1 MKKTFLAA
9 LAALALTAVAACA
22 ATVGNFTARDLE
34 GKTYTQELLGGAKLT
49 VFNAWGTFC
58 PPCLREMPDL
68 GKLAEELKPEG
79 VQIVGLLCDWFDR
92 HGGESS
98 AQIEK
103 AKKIAAKTGATY
115 LHLLLDEKLLK
126 YLGSF
131 NAIPQTFFVAK
142 NGEIVGAVTGAQSGD
157 AWQKMICDV
166 LAKLDR

>member
-9 LAALALTAVAACA
+9 LAALALTAAAACA

-34 GKTYTQELLGGAKLT
+34 GKTHTQELLGGAKLT

-79 VQIVGLLCDWFDR
+79 VQVVGLLCDWFDR

-115 LHLLLDEKLLK
+115 LHLLLDEELLK

-157 AWQKMICDV
+157 AWQKMIRDV